1 MTRPCG
7 CPGAPGA
14 KHLPTEQRAALGL
27 PPCPERGRTS
37 GPSGKHVTPRGVAPT
52 ATLDACVKLGET
64 LGVHWHDAPAE
75 AVRRLTLAMKG
86 NDI

>member
-14 KHLPTEQRAALGL
+14 RHLG
-27 PPCPERGRTS
+27 PCLLRGRTS
-37 GPSGKHVTPRGVAPT
+37 GPSGKNVTPRSSAPSS
-52 ATLDACVKLGET
+52 TLDACVELGEA

-75 AVRRLTLAMKG
+75 ALRRHRAQST
-86 NDI
+86 